1 MVNASRAPGLRLSP
15 VVMAASFWF
24 WPGLDSLWDTVWWPV
39 LSWAR
44 GGGTM
49 SERVGNVTRSRY
61 EQIVAEARE
70 LVAQVAPAQ
79 FALGDK
85 ALEIEPMRPVGGSM
99 PNGTDD
105 LFTVE
110 ESLAMFADDIGVAAA
125 TVTDWR
131 WVASRWPEGTRR
143 DGVAFSVHRILAS
156 ISDQDERWAQIED
169 PPFNRSGRRGWTTDG
184 AKRLVGQRVD
194 RPVSVEEKVRAV
206 TDLTRDDEVAG
217 KVAAEL
223 LRRPAAAAQ
232 IAAADWGRV
241 AQELTRDD
249 EVAKSVTTE
258 LLRRPRVARETLHG
272 SWSTGPSSTTPMRP
286 ASGFV
291 NAPRRSAGS
300 STPSNTWTWS
310 DRATAT
316 SPPWAGW
323 SRACGTSSSEK
334 TNARVSAGEWP
345 RSGPP
350 PTGSRPPS
358 TPAGSLWTSSS
369 PSC

>member
-1 MVNASRAPGLRLSP
+1 MP
-15 VVMAASFWF
+15 
-24 WPGLDSLWDTVWWPV
+24 
-39 LSWAR
+39 
-44 GGGTM
+44 
-49 SERVGNVTRSRY
+49 ERVGNVTRSRY

-70 LVAQVAPAQ
+70 LVAQVAQAQ

-110 ESLAMFADDIGVAAA
+110 ESLALFADDIGVAAS

-131 WVASRWPEGTRR
+131 WVASRWPEGKRG

-156 ISDQDERWAQIED
+156 ISDQEERWAQIQD
-169 PPFNRSGRRGWTTDG
+169 PPFNRSGQRGWTTDG

-223 LRRPAAAAQ
+223 LRRPAATAQ
-232 IAAADWGRV
+232 IAAADRVRV
-241 AQELTRDD
+241 ARELTRDD

-258 LLRRPRVARETLHG
+258 LLRRPQVARET
-272 SWSTGPSSTTPMRP
+272 MRDDT
-286 ASGFV
+286 ARFLV
-291 NAPRRSAGS
+291 NRAQFDN
-300 STPSNTWTWS
+300 SNEARERI
-310 DRATAT
+310 RA
-316 SPPWAGW
+316 
-323 SRACGTSSSEK
+323 R
-334 TNARVSAGEWP
+334 
-345 RSGPP
+345 
-350 PTGSRPPS
+350 
-358 TPAGSLWTSSS
+358 TPAVRRIEHTIEYLDLVGSCHSYVATLGRLVPRMRDQQFSEDERESVRRGISKVRAAADWLEAALDSGRFTLDEQLAQLLKGE
-369 PSC
+369 